1 METKPLIVERI
12 YNAPIQK
19 VWSAI
24 TDKNEMK
31 EWYFD
36 LETFKAE
43 KGFKFQ
49 FTGGDENVQYLHAC
63 EILICD
69 PPNKLSYSWTYP
81 EYKGYSVLTWELFEE
96 DEHKT
101 RLRLTH
107 EGLESFPQDNPNFK
121 LESFMGGWNYF
132 IKEALPNFVETE
144 TIRKAA
150 AINALPEVIWNI
162 LLNPSHQWA
171 KAFGGGALVKTDW
184 KIGSEVIWTDL
195 EGNIGAYGLV
205 KAHSPLEYLQV
216 DMFDDLEPAPGAQT
230 GEYKEKYKLTK
241 NDTRNYVLNIESG
254 PLAKKHIKEHSAMWD
269 EALKIIK
276 EISENR

>member
-24 TDKNEMK
+24 TDKNQMK

-49 FTGGDENVQYLHAC
+49 FTGGDENVQYLHEC
-63 EILICD
+63 EILVCD

-81 EYKGYSVLTWELFEE
+81 DYKGYSVLTWELFEE
-96 DEHKT
+96 DESKT

-107 EGLESFPQDNPNFK
+107 EGLESFPQENPNFRI
-121 LESFMGGWNYF
+121 ESFTGGWNYF
-132 IKEALPNFVETE
+132 INEALPNFVETE
-144 TIRKAA
+144 IIRKTI
-150 AINALPEVIWNI
+150 AINASPGLIWDI
-162 LLNPSHQWA
+162 LLNPDNQWA
-171 KAFGGGALVKTDW
+171 MAFGSGSLVKTTW
-184 KIGSEVIWTDL
+184 EIGSEVIWTDL
-195 EGNIGAYGLV
+195 EGGIGAYGLV
-205 KAHSPLEYLQV
+205 KEHRLKEYLQI
-216 DMFDDLEPAPGAQT
+216 DYFDDIEPEEGAQT
-230 GEYKEKYKLTK
+230 GEYAEKYKLSK
-241 NDTRNYVLNIESG
+241 NDDGKYFLTIESG
-254 PLAKKHIKEHSAMWD
+254 PLAKKHIKDHSPMWD

-276 EISENR
+276 ELSESR

>member
-24 TDKNEMK
+24 TDKNQMK

-49 FTGGDENVQYLHAC
+49 FTGGDENVQYLHEC
-63 EILICD
+63 EILVCD

-81 EYKGYSVLTWELFEE
+81 DYKGYSVLTWELFEE
-96 DEHKT
+96 DESKT

-107 EGLESFPQDNPNFK
+107 EGLESFPQENPNFRI
-121 LESFMGGWNYF
+121 ESFKGGWNYF
-132 IKEALPNFVETE
+132 INEALPNFVETE
-144 TIRKAA
+144 IIRKSIS
-150 AINALPEVIWNI
+150 INASPVIIWDI
-162 LLNPSHQWA
+162 LLNPDNQWA
-171 KAFGGGALVKTDW
+171 MAFGSGSLVKTTW

-195 EGNIGAYGLV
+195 EGGIGAYGLV
-205 KAHSPLEYLQV
+205 KEHRLKEYLQI
-216 DMFDDLEPAPGAQT
+216 DYFDDIEPAEGAQT
-230 GEYKEKYKLTK
+230 GEYAEKYKLSK
-241 NDTRNYVLNIESG
+241 NDDGKYFLTIESG
-254 PLAKKHIKEHSAMWD
+254 PLAKKHIKDHSPMWD

-276 EISENR
+276 ELSESR